1 VPHIRRMASLDAP
14 AVNPKKPALMKRN
27 TCQSLTPDG
36 MDALKGGP
44 GIHMLL
50 LDLMDRGAYY
60 AFEGAEITAAAISEF
75 IKAYE
80 EKSLARQQLESSN

>member
-14 AVNPKKPALMKRN
+14 
-27 TCQSLTPDG
+27 Q
-36 MDALKGGP
+36 
-44 GIHMLL
+44 I